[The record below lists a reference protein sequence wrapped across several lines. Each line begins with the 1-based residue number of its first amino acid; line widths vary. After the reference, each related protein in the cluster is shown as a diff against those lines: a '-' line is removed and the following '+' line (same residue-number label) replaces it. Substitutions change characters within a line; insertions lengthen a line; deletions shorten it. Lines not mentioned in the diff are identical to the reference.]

1 MFWTEWGDKMIPEE
15 GNTLIQKIASELK
28 PSLTFSLDGGMLD
41 GLAAVRQAVYL
52 VLNTER
58 YDFLIFSWNYGIEMK
73 NLIGREK
80 EYVYP
85 ELRRSITE
93 ALLQDDRIKEVT
105 NFEFSNKKEK
115 IAVSFTVH
123 SIFGDFSAEKEGIAG

>member
-1 MFWTEWGDKMIPEE
+1 MIPEE
-15 GNTLIQKIASELK
+15 GNTLIQKIATESE
-28 PSLTFSLDGGMLD
+28 PSHTFRLGGGMID
-41 GLAAVRQAVYL
+41 GLDAVRQAVYL

-85 ELRRSITE
+85 EARRRITE
-93 ALLQDDRIKEVT
+93 ALMQDDRIKAVT
-105 NFEFSNKKEK
+105 NFQFSNKKGK

-123 SIFGDFSAEKEGIAG
+123 CIFGDFSAEKEVIVR